1 MAKLTGKRKAEF
13 LARMARGRKKAARG
27 NPKKKKR
34 TAEQRHLA
42 AMKKVV
48 RTGKGEGELKR
59 ARTALKRKQKKNA
72 GPRSV
77 RKSKKAMKKFLPG
90 LKRKRRRN
98 PEDSLRGAREMFQ
111 QFHGRPPG
119 RIVEYEQQHHYPS
132 KFAEIGLPL
141 KELRFDLDAH
151 NKNFPLSNFG
161 RCQVVTTPDG
171 SNIYFI
177 GGDQRIDFDSLNIA
191 SDKDFVELG
200 PATYIV
206 YHTVKGFH
214 DFEPT
219 NYSHRFGEE
228 DGILPVLAYDRQNH
242 TLFLIGGN
250 YRVRPEGI
258 VN

>member
-1 MAKLTGKRKAEF
+1 MSKLTGKKKAEF

-27 NPKKKKR
+27 KPKPRKKTKKNVTR
-34 TAEQRHLA
+34 PA
-42 AMKKVV
+42 APS
-48 RTGKGEGELKR
+48 RGKSR
-59 ARTALKRKQKKNA
+59 PNA

-90 LKRKRRRN
+90 FKRKRRN
-98 PEDSLRGAREMFQ
+98 SQNSMSGAKAMFE
-111 QFHGRPPG
+111 QFHGKPAG
-119 RIVEYEQQHHYPS
+119 RIIDYEQVYRYPD

-141 KELRFDLDAH
+141 RELRFDLDTH
-151 NKNFPLSNFG
+151 NRDFPLSDFG

-171 SNIYFI
+171 TNIYFL
-177 GGDQRIDFDSLNIA
+177 GGDQKIDFDALNIS

-200 PATYIV
+200 PCTYIE

-219 NYSHRFGEE
+219 DYRHRFGEE
-228 DGILPVLAYDRQNH
+228 DGVQPVLAYDRRNH
-242 TLFLIGGN
+242 TLFLIGGA